1 MLSDDSVIH
10 IKGKIWGTEF
20 LYSPAAFTISEREIL
35 CWDPVSEIFRYRI
48 PLYSEIQNQHFISEI
63 NSRSHMSEGRNRSF
77 FLEARFCNILFSY
90 SCVSTFFK
98 CRYVYIGIIIIEY
111 ERKHKHHYYIPL
123 RHEGT
128 PEAMTPLIWPVL
140 SNQQNYQ
147 LSKNFRVIADLLRRS
162 QNYITVCRAPCTCT
176 AVMILNFNWR
186 VLTQNFM

>member
-1 MLSDDSVIH
+1 MKFSDIGYHFTQKYKISTLSQKLILDLIC
-10 IKGKIWGTEF
+10 
-20 LYSPAAFTISEREIL
+20 LREGIE
-35 CWDPVSEIFRYRI
+35 V
-48 PLYSEIQNQHFISEI
+48 
-63 NSRSHMSEGRNRSF
+63 F

-111 ERKHKHHYYIPL
+111 ERKHKHHHYIPL

-186 VLTQNFM
+186 VLTQKLYVVYCSLCTVHTRT